1 MYSQWEKL
9 LLMLRDIGEEE
20 QEGDGGGGG
29 GGGAESVE
37 SDPHPDSQ

>member
-1 MYSQWEKL
+1 
-9 LLMLRDIGEEE
+9 MLRDIGEEE